1 MGKSELKDALQRKV
15 SRRCE
20 QLWQDA
26 ESQVA
31 AHRAEVARQ
40 LQACTTAIEDR
51 LQRECRALRRTV
63 LSAAMKEAAVLR
75 LQAESALAEQL
86 RELAGPLLAER
97 YTAARARY
105 WRQLHAELPASDWQ
119 RCLVHADDVALAS
132 THLPAATVVVAS
144 DDLGG
149 GLIAEREDGRV
160 RIDNSLEQRLARCW
174 PGLLPQLL
182 DELRSLVESHA
193 AAQPDR
199 PE

>member
-1 MGKSELKDALQRKV
+1 MGKIELKDALQRKV

-20 QLWQDA
+20 QFWEDA

-31 AHRAEVARQ
+31 AHRAEVAKQ
-40 LQACTTAIEDR
+40 LEACTTAMEDR
-51 LQRECRALRRTV
+51 LQRESHALRRTI
-63 LSAAMKEAAVLR
+63 LSAATREAAVLR
-75 LQAESALAEQL
+75 LQAEAILAERL

-97 YTAARARY
+97 YSAERASY

-132 THLPAATVVVAS
+132 AHLPAATVVVAS
-144 DDLGG
+144 DSLDG
-149 GLIAEREDGRV
+149 GLVAEREDGRV

-174 PGLLPQLL
+174 PDLLPQLL
-182 DELRSLVESHA
+182 DELRDLVESHA
-193 AAQPDR
+193 TAQSDR